1 MNILIEK
8 ARSGTDNLVFVID
21 NERHPVYSLYDPVR
35 DGERFHRECFSRG
48 SDFYIMIGIGLG
60 YHIRP
65 FLENT
70 AVKKI
75 VVLEPFEEICKK
87 VTALKSI
94 KEIAASNKVEFFC
107 GKAAFQ
113 FIDHL
118 TGRYDYLFYNRI
130 QVLSYPP
137 LKRLFGPKYKE
148 METAVKNGLD
158 ALVKDGMTIGKFARV
173 WLRNFIVNL
182 NNVKKIRL
190 ISSLYDSA
198 KGAAVITGAGPS
210 LDRTLPKIKDRR
222 KSLFLIATDASVKPL
237 IRNGIKPDLIV
248 TMDPQAYVRCHFEGL
263 DRSCFDEIPAVLSL
277 LGFPAVVDIFR
288 NKYFFFTKHPTTFL
302 FNTVLLK
309 HQNAIV
315 NYQSVSSL
323 AFKIAFEMGF
333 REIYL
338 SGFDFSYPGMRVYA
352 NRTFFYD
359 FWITRWMRPS
369 PVQTIESK
377 MIMRGSKKIESP
389 GTGPLYSNLNL
400 LSYLRELENVID
412 ETKNHEKMITRT
424 WKTSG
429 LPVRGAEYI
438 EEPVFDS
445 APENSRAGDVLV
457 DASFKLPVDGR
468 SEIFQGDMT
477 GKNIF
482 EAVAVTLALRNRIYR
497 GIAQTDEAYEISRR
511 YISKK
516 LIKVENS
523 TAAGK

>member
-8 ARSGTDNLVFVID
+8 ARSGVDNLVFIMD
-21 NERHPVYSLYDPVR
+21 NKRHPVYSLYDPVR

-48 SDFYIMIGIGLG
+48 SDFYIIIGIGLG

-65 FLENT
+65 FMENT

-87 VTALKSI
+87 VTVLDSI
-94 KEIAASNKVEFFC
+94 KEIAVSNKVEFYY

-113 FIDHL
+113 FIDHVA
-118 TGRYDYLFYNRI
+118 GRYDYLFYNRI

-137 LKRLFGPKYKE
+137 LKRLFGSKYKE

-173 WLRNFIVNL
+173 WLRNFIDNL
-182 NNVKKIRL
+182 NNVKEIRL
-190 ISSLYDSA
+190 ISSLYGFA

-210 LDRTLPKIKDRR
+210 LDRTLPKIKNCR

-248 TMDPQAYVRCHFEGL
+248 TMDPQAYVRYHFEGL

-277 LGFPAVVDIFR
+277 LGFPSVVDMFR

-302 FNTVLLK
+302 FDTVFLK
-309 HQNAIV
+309 RQNVIV

-352 NRTFFYD
+352 SRTFFYD
-359 FWITRWMRPS
+359 FWMIRWMRTS
-369 PVQTIESK
+369 TVQTIESK
-377 MIMRGSKKIESP
+377 MIMRGSKKIESF
-389 GTGPLYSNLNL
+389 GTGPLHSNLNL

-412 ETKNHEKMITRT
+412 ETRNHGNMIVRT

-429 LPVRGAEYI
+429 LPVRGADYI
-438 EEPVFDS
+438 DDPVFDS
-445 APENSRAGDVLV
+445 TPENSGTGDVLV
-457 DASFKLPVDGR
+457 NAAFKLPVDGR
-468 SEIFQGDMT
+468 AENFND
-477 GKNIF
+477 NITRKKIV

-497 GIAQTDEAYEISRR
+497 GISQIDEAYEISRR

-516 LIKVENS
+516 LIKDENS
-523 TAAGK
+523 TLTCK